1 MGTAMVDVSEKPVVP
16 RTARASGHI
25 LLSAGTIAR
34 IREGRITKGDV
45 LATARVAAVLAVKE
59 TPRIVPLCHPLP
71 IERVDVDWDLD
82 EGSIACTVT
91 VKSRARTGVEME
103 ALTGVTAG
111 LLAVWDMTKAY
122 EKDEEGQYPSTR
134 ITDIRVEDKK
144 KGDARE

>member
-1 MGTAMVDVSEKPVVP
+1 MVDVSEKPVVP
-16 RTARASGHI
+16 RTARASGRI
-25 LLSAGTIAR
+25 LLSAGTLAR
-34 IREGRITKGDV
+34 VREGRIVKGDV
-45 LATARVAAVLAVKE
+45 LATARVAAVLAVKD

-82 EGSIACTVT
+82 ESSISCTVT

-103 ALTGVTAG
+103 ALAGVTAG

-122 EKDEEGQYPSTR
+122 EKDEGGQYPSTR

>member
-16 RTARASGHI
+16 RTARASGRI

-34 IREGRITKGDV
+34 VREGRTAKGDV
-45 LATARVAAVLAVKE
+45 FATARVAAVLAVKE

-82 EGSIACTVT
+82 EDAIACTVT

-103 ALTGVTAG
+103 ALAGVTAG
-111 LLAVWDMTKAY
+111 LLTVWDMTKAY

-134 ITDIRVEDKK
+134 ITDVRVEDKK
-144 KGDARE
+144 KGDPRE

>member
-16 RTARASGHI
+16 RTARASGRI
-25 LLSAGTIAR
+25 LLSAGTLAR
-34 IREGRITKGDV
+34 VREGRIVKGDV
-45 LATARVAAVLAVKE
+45 LATARVAAVLAVKD

-82 EGSIACTVT
+82 ESSISCTVT

-103 ALTGVTAG
+103 ALAGVTAG

-122 EKDEEGQYPSTR
+122 EKDEGGQYPSTR